1 MNLPKFRNAIV
12 YRATL
17 PSIEAIEGHLAE
29 LQYEEIG
36 ETEFARAAFVPNP
49 ITGELVTPIENG
61 YAIVVRRDE
70 KIIPAQVV
78 AKEARERIERIEKLS
93 GGKLKRQERN
103 AIICDVKV
111 DLCKKAFVRS
121 SLILAL
127 YNSKDNLLVVNT
139 TNKNISSL
147 VGSLLIKVVGS
158 LKTETIH
165 IDNIKNGLTTRLQNH
180 LNGSNDAFDG
190 FTVGDYIQL
199 SRLVEHKEVL
209 RFSAEHA
216 SITNELTESLAGG
229 FTVDQMELNG
239 CGVNFLLTERFHF
252 RRIDTQSFNYSDDED
267 KAFQW
272 RHQTGADLFQFSAV
286 VNQLCKLLAYKE
298 PEQQQPAA

>member
-61 YAIVVRRDE
+61 YAIVVRRDQ
-70 KIIPAQVV
+70 KIIPTEVIT
-78 AKEARERIERIEKLS
+78 KEARERIERIENMS
-93 GGKLKRQERN
+93 GSKLKRQERN

-111 DLCKKAFVRS
+111 ELAKKAFVRS

-127 YNSKDNLLVVNT
+127 YNSKDNLLIVNT

-147 VGSLLIKVVGS
+147 IGTLLIKVVGS

-165 IDNIKNGLTTRLQNH
+165 IDNIKNGLTTRLKNH
-180 LNGSNDAFDG
+180 LDGSKDAFDG

-199 SRLVEHKEVL
+199 SRLAEHKEVL
-209 RFSAEHA
+209 SFSAEHT
-216 SITNELTESLAGG
+216 SITNELTESLASG
-229 FTVDQMELNG
+229 FTVDQMEFNG

-252 RRIDTQSFNYSDDED
+252 RRIDTQSHVYNDEDD

-272 RHQTGADLFQFSAV
+272 RHQAGADLFQFSQV

>member
-1 MNLPKFRNAIV
+1 MKLPKFRNAIV

-61 YAIVVRRDE
+61 YAIVVRRDQ
-70 KIIPAQVV
+70 KIIPTEVV

-111 DLCKKAFVRS
+111 ELCKKAFVRS

-180 LNGSNDAFDG
+180 LDGSKDSFDG
-190 FTVGDYIQL
+190 FAVGDYIQL
-199 SRLVEHKEVL
+199 SRLADHKEVL
-209 RFSAEHA
+209 RFSAEHT
-216 SITNELTESLAGG
+216 SITNELTESLASG
-229 FTVDQMELNG
+229 FTVDQMEFNG

-252 RRIDTQSFNYSDDED
+252 RRIDTQSHIYNDEDD

-272 RHQTGADLFQFSAV
+272 RHQAGADLFQFSQV

-298 PEQQQPAA
+298 PEEQKPAA